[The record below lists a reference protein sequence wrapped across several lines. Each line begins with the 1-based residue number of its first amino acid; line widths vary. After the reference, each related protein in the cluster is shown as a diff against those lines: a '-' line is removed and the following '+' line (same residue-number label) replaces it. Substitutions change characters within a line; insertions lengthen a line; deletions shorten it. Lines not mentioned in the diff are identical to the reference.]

1 MQTTLKRAI
10 WLAHAYALTLAGKK
24 PGHCTICGHDVPTFL
39 PYRKG
44 LATLSQLLRDL
55 DIIGSDLERFK
66 CPRCGATD
74 RDRHLLAYIQ
84 ASGHIMLGGSNVL
97 HFAPEACLRS
107 WILEQNPAEY
117 HQADLFP
124 SSPEIQCIDI
134 TKMPFDDCT
143 FDLLI
148 ANHVLEHVDDDLSA
162 LREVERVLKPGGFAI
177 LQTPYSARLEQTLKI
192 KSPLSEASRLLIYGQ
207 EDHVRLYGID
217 VFERISS
224 VGLISLSRTHEELLP
239 SIDPWIHGM
248 NHREPFMCFQKPPYS
263 SPAIFHH

>member
-148 ANHVLEHVDDDLSA
+148 ANHVLEHVDDDLVGPEESA
-162 LREVERVLKPGGFAI
+162 SHPRAGTVGCDPAVMSEINAPSIQAQKAAI
-177 LQTPYSARLEQTLKI
+177 Q
-192 KSPLSEASRLLIYGQ
+192 
-207 EDHVRLYGID
+207 
-217 VFERISS
+217 RISQRR
-224 VGLISLSRTHEELLP
+224 L
-239 SIDPWIHGM
+239 
-248 NHREPFMCFQKPPYS
+248 
-263 SPAIFHH
+263 